1 MLPGRASVA
10 QDALFA
16 THGFFDPAIRLLP
29 LWRRD
34 IVRQLI
40 ASRVVGDGTPRGG
53 RNRSNRRPGVPNLSR
68 ESPLFTW
75 GRMRQWCATRFI
87 ILTLGLSELTN
98 SSTCFEASSLA
109 RP

>member
-40 ASRVVGDGTPRGG
+40 AAEWSAMGLHEEAGIDRTGGPVCPTSAGNPPCSHGGGCVNGAPR
-53 RNRSNRRPGVPNLSR
+53 
-68 ESPLFTW
+68 
-75 GRMRQWCATRFI
+75 
-87 ILTLGLSELTN
+87 
-98 SSTCFEASSLA
+98 ASSF
-109 RP
+109 